1 MAVWKRLPYEF
12 FEVDA
17 VEAWLD
23 EQVSQG
29 LSLQKI
35 IGSFCRFER
44 TSAGMTRYRVN
55 ILPTFDPPQNEK
67 NRIEAYR
74 EMGWEYVTPLSR
86 YAEIYRALSPDAA
99 ELNTD
104 EEVLDDALRITLK
117 YQLIRGIILAV
128 VILLNFVINF
138 FTIRRV
144 GIYRYV
150 LQNGIWIPISFVLE
164 MLLLSL
170 VVIFSVQP
178 AIAVRKREL
187 LSRDYHSPAVFA
199 RRRRRSRVVFA
210 LTAVMFVCLVLMTR
224 DYKTYHMEP
233 TDCHPLLTL
242 EDFCPEAAKKATAD
256 AYGSKSSVEKSVSY
270 QQLGPMMYFQDD
282 DRRDFHEPV
291 FRYDIS
297 DHTICRQALAANYAR
312 ELTDGWD
319 AVAIYGYDGA
329 WYQTC
334 DYEFLPEQ
342 YTNRQQLVLLKDNE
356 VIEITYDVNDHLYAA
371 DLRNAIPLLAYK

>member
-29 LSLQKI
+29 LSLQNI

-44 TSAGMTRYRVN
+44 TSAGMMRYRVN

-104 EEVLDDALRITLK
+104 EEVLDDALRIILK
-117 YQLIRGIILAV
+117 NQLIRGIILAV

-150 LQNGIWIPISFVLE
+150 LHNGIWIPISFVLE

-187 LSRDYHSPAVFA
+187 LSRNYHSPAVFA
-199 RRRRRSRVVFA
+199 RRRRRSRMFFA
-210 LTAVMFVCLVLMTR
+210 LTVVMLVCLVLLTR
-224 DYKTYHMEP
+224 DYKTYTIDP
-233 TDCHPLLTL
+233 ADCHPLLTL
-242 EDFCPEAAKKATAD
+242 EDFVPEIRD
-256 AYGSKSSVEKSVSY
+256 YIIEDNYCSVSSAETAVTY
-270 QQLGPMMYFQDD
+270 QQRGGAYLPSEDPTSLDLYS
-282 DRRDFHEPV
+282 
-291 FRYDIS
+291 FRYEIS
-297 DHTICRQALAANYAR
+297 DHIICWQWLAANYAR
-312 ELTDGWD
+312 ELTDGWG
-319 AVAIYGYDGA
+319 AVAIFGYDGA

-334 DYEFLPEQ
+334 DYEFLPGQ
-342 YTNRQQLVLLKDNE
+342 YTNRQQLVLLKDNK
-356 VIEITYDVNDHLYAA
+356 VIEITYEVDDPLYAA
-371 DLRNAIPLLAYK
+371 DLHNAIPLLAYK

>member
-1 MAVWKRLPYEF
+1 MAVWKQLPYEF

-17 VEAWLD
+17 IEAWLD

-29 LSLQKI
+29 LTLQKI
-35 IGSFCRFER
+35 IGNFCRFER

-55 ILPTFDPPQNEK
+55 ILPMFDPPQSEK
-67 NRIEAYR
+67 ERIVTYR
-74 EMGWEYVTPLSR
+74 EMGWEYVTPLTH
-86 YAEIYRALSPDAA
+86 YAEIYRALSPDAV

-117 YQLIRGIILAV
+117 KQLIRGIFFAV
-128 VILLNFVINF
+128 VILLNFVINL

-164 MLLLSL
+164 MLLFSL

-187 LSRDYHSPAVFA
+187 LARDYHSPAVFA
-199 RRRRRSRVVFA
+199 RRRRRSRMFFT
-210 LTAVMFVCLVLMTR
+210 LTTVMLVCLVLMTH
-224 DYKTYHMEP
+224 DYKTYSMESA
-233 TDCHPLLTL
+233 DCNPLLTL
-242 EDFCPEAAKKATAD
+242 EEFYPEAAKKATAD
-256 AYGSKSSVEKSVSY
+256 AYGSKSSVEKSVNY

-297 DHTICRQALAANYAR
+297 DHIICRQTLAANYAR
-312 ELTDGWD
+312 EFTDGWD
-319 AVAIYGYDGA
+319 SVEISGYDGA
-329 WYQTC
+329 WYHTY
-334 DYEFLPEQ
+334 DYEFTPEMN
-342 YTNRQQLVLLKDNE
+342 TNRQQLVLLKDNE
-356 VIEITYDVNDHLYAA
+356 VIEITYEVNDPTYAA
-371 DLRNAIPLLAYK
+371 DLHDVIHLLEK